1 MMNYVDDILA
11 AILEKYLSEAKKLFA
26 ALRDAYVDRI
36 NTVLVI
42 LRDLLDKKA
51 DENTL
56 RQARILLKQANYVR
70 FVPGKDTVGGKV
82 LTDTIK
88 SMIQN
93 VSDDGAK
100 KRTSPMSNEEI
111 FEEYGFSVKAQ
122 AAFLK
127 GVTIG
132 ELFVIQP
139 DLFL

>member
-1 MMNYVDDILA
+1 MIVKVEDILA

-36 NTVLVI
+36 NTVLVV
-42 LRDLLDKKA
+42 LKDLLDKKA

-56 RQARILLKQANYVR
+56 RQARVLLKQANYVR
-70 FVPGKDTVGGKV
+70 FVPGTETVLGKASV
-82 LTDTIK
+82 QFVKTLISSIAEDA
-88 SMIQN
+88 
-93 VSDDGAK
+93 AK
-100 KRTSPMSNEEI
+100 KKSAPMSNEEI
-111 FEEYGFSVKAQ
+111 FAEYEFTAKAQ